1 MITVIGQCI
10 GSGDEPQTRR
20 MAKKLMMITYAVIA
34 STCLV
39 TIACTPLILKIYSVS
54 AEALALGMTLIM
66 DSQRLRGSS
75 CGRPRL
81 PCRIS
86 CVRRMT

>member
-1 MITVIGQCI
+1 
-10 GSGDEPQTRR
+10 
-20 MAKKLMMITYAVIA
+20 MAKKLMITYAVM

-54 AEALALGMTLIM
+54 AEALALGMTLIAVTTAA
-66 DSQRLRGSS
+66 RSS